1 MAPDL
6 SSRDR
11 VPVAS
16 ATPRIAQD
24 GPYSHTKPL
33 LRFAENA
40 VRSVVRDRRPRLL
53 DTRCG
58 TGRLTREFSEIGWD
72 VTGFDASGQMI
83 AKAQHL
89 HTGAK
94 TAATFFTAD
103 DLTQVDL
110 PEAEFDLIV
119 AFDDMATDL
128 VDPTLLSQLL
138 DVSFR
143 CLTIGGH
150 LVFQLDRDGAP
161 PPAHTL
167 DAIRRAGAAA
177 AWRASP
183 LRLDEPVDMEHLGS
197 RDTFVARRDH

>member
-1 MAPDL
+1 MGPDL
-6 SSRDR
+6 SSYDR
-11 VPVAS
+11 ASVAS
-16 ATPRIAQD
+16 ATPLIAQD

-40 VRSVVRDRRPRLL
+40 ARSADRVRRPRLL

-58 TGRLTREFSEIGWD
+58 TGQLTYEFSQIGWD
-72 VTGFDASGQMI
+72 VTGLDASREMI
-83 AKAQHL
+83 AKAQHR
-89 HTGAK
+89 HSCAK

-119 AFDDMATDL
+119 AFDDMAAEL
-128 VDPTLLSQLL
+128 VDSTLLSQLL
-138 DVSFR
+138 DLSFR

-150 LVFQLDRDGAP
+150 LIFQLEREGAP
-161 PPAHTL
+161 PATDTL
-167 DAIRRAGAAA
+167 ATIRRAGGA

-183 LRLDEPVDMEHLGS
+183 LRLDEPVDLEHLGS
-197 RDTFVARRDH
+197 RDIFVARRDH

>member
-1 MAPDL
+1 MGSDL
-6 SSRDR
+6 SSHDR
-11 VPVAS
+11 ASVAS
-16 ATPRIAQD
+16 ATPFIAQD

-33 LRFAENA
+33 LRFAEKA
-40 VRSVVRDRRPRLL
+40 APSALLDRRPRLL

-58 TGRLTREFSEIGWD
+58 TGRLTKEFSQIGWD
-72 VTGFDASGQMI
+72 VTGLDASAELI

-89 HTGAK
+89 HSRAK

-119 AFDDMATDL
+119 AFDDMAAEL

-138 DVSFR
+138 DLSLR

-150 LVFQLDRDGAP
+150 LIFQLERDGAP
-161 PPAHTL
+161 PPTHTL
-167 DAIRRAGAAA
+167 AAIRRAGAA

-197 RDTFVARRDH
+197 RDIFAARRNH